1 MRSAAGQDYPRIA
14 NLWGGSP
21 LSTDYEQWARYDLLV
36 MAGGPTD
43 AWRRFSQEVRARN
56 PNVLLLDTAPLM
68 NLGPPE
74 QTPWMRD
81 EWYLRR
87 PDGEKIH
94 WWAGQVYVPNLFID
108 ECLAALL
115 QQTEER
121 CGELLREG
129 TVDGVFYDSVVGAA
143 TWLGE
148 VDTNR
153 DGIADAPTEVN
164 ARWQER
170 QNLFF
175 DRLRERWP
183 KMRILAN
190 DVDRGHA
197 GHVNGRLFEG
207 GPLLDRVANGGI
219 GPEEVTAMLDTWMK
233 DAVAPGLTFALM
245 THPIGWQGW
254 RVGQGDK
261 VTTRGE
267 LDRARRD
274 FWRMRLGLAT
284 TLMTDAYYA
293 YDLGTVWYGL
303 PWWYAEYEAPLGKA
317 LGPAEEVFEVPPVT
331 VWEWSAGQ
339 PTEGLVVDAA
349 GRVTP
354 EGIEGEVTDPH
365 ASWHRLFATD
375 PAQVPLEPGK
385 SYRIEA
391 DCEVLRQP
399 TGTFQFNVRTGR
411 GGWEHHDKGVAQ
423 NVGPTGSEWP
433 IRTTIVPDDFDDYA
447 VEWHLLGAGA
457 LRLKR
462 LKITRV
468 GESYWRREFAG
479 GMALLNGTPQGF
491 SVRLPRP
498 LRRLRDEAA
507 PRHVIEVDDADPGFS
522 CEGAWQD
529 RNGEGYYYGRGYRAA
544 AKPGEM
550 ARWSFTALSEDT
562 YTLFACVPSQAGPTR
577 ARRAEMTD
585 SAMYSVVR
593 PADGPAVT
601 VDQRGGDGGWVWL
614 LEVRL
619 RAGEECQV
627 TLCSGGA
634 GLAAADAI
642 RAESAARF
650 NDGAVIEEVFLEP
663 LDGVVL
669 LNK

>member
-1 MRSAAGQDYPRIA
+1 
-14 NLWGGSP
+14 
-21 LSTDYEQWARYDLLV
+21 
-36 MAGGPTD
+36 
-43 AWRRFSQEVRARN
+43 
-56 PNVLLLDTAPLM
+56 
-68 NLGPPE
+68 
-74 QTPWMRD
+74 
-81 EWYLRR
+81 
-87 PDGEKIH
+87 
-94 WWAGQVYVPNLFID
+94 
-108 ECLAALL
+108 
-115 QQTEER
+115 
-121 CGELLREG
+121 
-129 TVDGVFYDSVVGAA
+129 
-143 TWLGE
+143 
-148 VDTNR
+148 
-153 DGIADAPTEVN
+153 
-164 ARWQER
+164 
-170 QNLFF
+170 
-175 DRLRERWP
+175 
-183 KMRILAN
+183 
-190 DVDRGHA
+190 
-197 GHVNGRLFEG
+197 
-207 GPLLDRVANGGI
+207 
-219 GPEEVTAMLDTWMK
+219 
-233 DAVAPGLTFALM
+233 
-245 THPIGWQGW
+245 
-254 RVGQGDK
+254 
-261 VTTRGE
+261 
-267 LDRARRD
+267 
-274 FWRMRLGLAT
+274 MRLGLAT